1 MWRSCNCRNCRST
14 DVVNSQQSINR
25 KWAWVETWNHVSVRE
40 GSRTNKHVTV
50 WNWCS
55 VFTSNWIVLEIFPV
69 ISLIIYIIASCHLL
83 KSHATL
89 TSVYTGDTWHWL
101 AMSTF
106 RNVHS
111 VSLRLRGTGLRSSV
125 LICCD
130 YNDIVLIYVFNGILG
145 IEPDC
150 LLAHGLLF
158 SIYWRYWSLL
168 QLTPRQFLC
177 TRPLRGFLTNKANN
191 FVVSIG
197 KGLVYSEVKHKCT
210 VIILWTSKSR

>member
-1 MWRSCNCRNCRST
+1 MLSVHFQLDCT
-14 DVVNSQQSINR
+14 GDVP
-25 KWAWVETWNHVSVRE
+25 
-40 GSRTNKHVTV
+40 
-50 WNWCS
+50 
-55 VFTSNWIVLEIFPV
+55 SNIADYLYH
-69 ISLIIYIIASCHLL
+69 SLLPLAEVSCH
-83 KSHATL
+83 SDFRIHWRCMTL
-89 TSVYTGDTWHWL
+89 WL

-111 VSLRLRGTGLRSSV
+111 VCLRLRGTGLRSSV